1 MSNNVNR
8 ADVLVSL
15 RDVYGQP
22 LKDEVEIIFK
32 NRQLGSLSLS
42 ANLKLDGK
50 EGQTVI
56 PGVPA
61 FPTGQQQVIIKPT
74 KYRTKMFFMDVFGG
88 SPNTINEI
96 FFVDP
101 AKARPTLMDFKDL
114 ASKPYGTELLR
125 ILKASGIGQ
134 ATWDGLDKRNRAT
147 ILNLSAK
154 MFRETTKDGRP
165 IISRVLN
172 IDKNLLDKRHRARIY
187 SNTDAGLLPAIRKS
201 LDRFRSVPGT
211 LHKFDGGFTSVA
223 QDNSFKS
230 SDSAG
235 NIQLTFA
242 TNAAGD
248 FLADIDLDDH
258 AGLAHAADVI
268 KHRFSGE
275 DTDPYDI
282 HEILVHFQGHLGV
295 DPAYRLL

>member
-22 LKDEVEIIFK
+22 IKDEVEVIFK
-32 NRQLGSLSLS
+32 NRQLSSLSMS
-42 ANLKLDGK
+42 ATLKLN
-50 EGQTVI
+50 GQQGQVTI

-61 FPTGQQQVIIKPT
+61 FPTGQQQVIIKPN

-101 AKARPTLMDFKDL
+101 SKARPTQMDFKDL
-114 ASKPYGTELLR
+114 AGKPYGTDLLR

-134 ATWDGLDKRNRAT
+134 GTWDGLDKRNRAT

-154 MFRETTKDGRP
+154 MLRETTKDGGTL
-165 IISRVLN
+165 IGRVHN
-172 IDKNLLDKRHRARIY
+172 IDKSLLDKKNRARIF
-187 SNTDAGLLPAIRKS
+187 SNTEAGLLPALRKS
-201 LDRFRSVPGT
+201 LDRFRGVNGS
-211 LHKFDGGFTSVA
+211 LHKFHGGFSAVA
-223 QDNSFKS
+223 QDGSFKS
-230 SDSAG
+230 DDAAG
-235 NIQLTFA
+235 NIQFTFA
-242 TNAAGD
+242 TNAAGN

-258 AGLAHAADVI
+258 AGLAHAADVV
-268 KHRFSGE
+268 KHKFSGE

-282 HEILVHFQGHLGV
+282 HEILVHFQSHLGV
-295 DPAYRLL
+295 DPGYRLL

>member
-1 MSNNVNR
+1 MSNHVNR

-15 RDVYGQP
+15 RDVHGQP
-22 LKDEVEIIFK
+22 IKDEVEIIFK
-32 NRQLGSLSLS
+32 NRQVGSLSMS
-42 ANLKLDGK
+42 ATLKLNGK
-50 EGQTVI
+50 DAQVTV

-61 FPTGQQQVIIKPT
+61 FPTGQQQVIIKPN

-88 SPNTINEI
+88 LPNTINEI

-101 AKARPTLMDFKDL
+101 SKARPTQMDFKDL
-114 ASKPYGTELLR
+114 AGKAYGTDLLR
-125 ILKASGIGQ
+125 MLKASGIAQ

-154 MFRETTKDGRP
+154 MLRETTKDGQTL
-165 IISRVLN
+165 ISRVRN
-172 IDKNLLDKRHRARIY
+172 IDKGLLDKKHRARIY
-187 SNTDAGLLPAIRKS
+187 SNTEAGLLPALRKTP
-201 LDRFRSVPGT
+201 DRFRSVSGS
-211 LHKFDGGFTSVA
+211 LHKFHGGFSPVA

-230 SDSAG
+230 NDSAG

-242 TNAAGD
+242 TNAAGE

-268 KHRFSGE
+268 KHKFSGE

-282 HEILVHFQGHLGV
+282 HQILVHFQSHLGV
-295 DPAYRLL
+295 DPGYRLL

>member
-1 MSNNVNR
+1 MSNHVNR

-32 NRQLGSLSLS
+32 NRQVGSLSMS
-42 ANLKLDGK
+42 ATLKLNGTQ
-50 EGQTVI
+50 GQVAV

-61 FPTGQQQVIIKPT
+61 FPTGQQQVIIKPN

-88 SPNTINEI
+88 SPNTVNEI

-101 AKARPTLMDFKDL
+101 SKARPTQMDFKDL
-114 ASKPYGTELLR
+114 AGKPYGADLLR

-134 ATWDGLDKRNRAT
+134 AAWDGLDKRNRAT

-154 MFRETTKDGRP
+154 MLREMTKDGRTL
-165 IISRVLN
+165 ISRVRN
-172 IDKNLLDKRHRARIY
+172 INKDLLDKKHRARIY

-201 LDRFRSVPGT
+201 LDRFRSVSGS
-211 LHKFDGGFTSVA
+211 LHKFDGGFSPVA
-223 QDNSFKS
+223 QDGSFKS
-230 SDSAG
+230 NDSAG

-242 TNAAGD
+242 TNSAGD

-268 KHRFSGE
+268 KHKFSGE

-282 HEILVHFQGHLGV
+282 HQILVHFQSHLGV